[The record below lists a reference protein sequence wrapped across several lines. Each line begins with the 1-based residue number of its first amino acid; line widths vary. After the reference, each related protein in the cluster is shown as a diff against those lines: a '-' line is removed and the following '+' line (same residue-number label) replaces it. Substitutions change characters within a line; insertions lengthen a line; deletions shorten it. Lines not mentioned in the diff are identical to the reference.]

1 MLQRPQPARRAGGVG
16 RRLKALHER
25 SGFLF
30 RDIEVCHGNL
40 WLADVRLLQN
50 SRATGRIDR
59 IYRARKNP
67 VATALAVGLP
77 VGLAYV
83 LGVHLLH
90 ALTLEQMTRIAARH
104 FGLAGEAVI
113 VEHPEITIDVDEAE
127 DYRFVVEQLGV

>member
-1 MLQRPQPARRAGGVG
+1 
-16 RRLKALHER
+16 
-25 SGFLF
+25 
-30 RDIEVCHGNL
+30 
-40 WLADVRLLQN
+40 VRLLQN

-90 ALTLEQMTRIAARH
+90 ALTLEQMTRIATRA
-104 FGLAGEAVI
+104 FGVGGVPVI
-113 VEHPEITIDVDEAE
+113 LEHPEISIDVDEPA
-127 DYRFVVEQLGV
+127 DYRFVVEQLGRCG